1 MKKFIIPVLA
11 AATFLAGGQLFAQQ
25 KKNFINASFN
35 VSNEKYKYTANG
47 NQYDN
52 SNTNF
57 SISPAYG
64 YYFRERWAIGIAVG
78 YGHSKKG
85 SSENGPQTKTQLF
98 SVSPFVRYE
107 QPIWSS
113 HLSVYTDGS
122 LYFNSAKSDSY
133 HEPNWTQDSKS
144 TNYGLSIVP
153 GLLFHLTPSFS
164 LTANMGSVFA
174 AGSGTQKQTGGD
186 FKTTNTSVGL
196 FKNFGFNNFTFGIN
210 FHF

>member
-11 AATFLAGGQLFAQQ
+11 AATFLGSGQLFAQQ

-35 VSNEKYKYTANG
+35 VSNEKYKYTLNG
-47 NQYDN
+47 NQFDY
-52 SNTNF
+52 STSNF

-64 YYFRERWAIGIAVG
+64 YYFRERWAIGIAAG
-78 YGHSKKG
+78 YSSSKRDASDKG
-85 SSENGPQTKTQLF
+85 PETKVQLF
-98 SVSPFVRYE
+98 SINPFVRYE

-133 HEPNWTQDSKS
+133 YAPNSTRESKS
-144 TNYGLSIVP
+144 TGYGLSVVP

-174 AGSGTQKQTGGD
+174 AGSATQKEEASDT
-186 FKTTNTSVGL
+186 KTTNTSVGL